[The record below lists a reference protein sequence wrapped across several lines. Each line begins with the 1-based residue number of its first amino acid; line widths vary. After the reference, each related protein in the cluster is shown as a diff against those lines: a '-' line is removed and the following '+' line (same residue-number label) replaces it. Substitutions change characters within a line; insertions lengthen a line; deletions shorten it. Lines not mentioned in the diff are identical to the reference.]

1 MNEVLPPEL
10 LEDEQWEKRYAEVK
24 TLTTKPC
31 TCVIPKLLSM
41 KSDPNRSVRC
51 AVAQGLSSCP
61 ASNDAFEGLIE
72 MLTDPEP
79 WVRIRTVQAL
89 AEFRETKAPDFL
101 ARHLETEEDEKVRAT
116 IVKTIGLFGDERFIS
131 ILLPYLEDEDA
142 RVRANTIE
150 GLGYIKS
157 EKLQAI
163 LRPFLD
169 DPNSR
174 IRANTARIM
183 ASFADGVGA
192 SKATFERMLLSS
204 DQYERASA
212 VYALGEMR
220 DETYVGP
227 LLDLFKDKSFVVRRN
242 TIDALAKFGSS
253 IERRVCHR
261 LKSDDPIVRT
271 SCCKLLA
278 RIGTKACLRSVIPHL
293 DDQAGDVRSSCEE
306 ALDLINERLR
316 NKGE

>member
-1 MNEVLPPEL
+1 MSEVLPPEL
-10 LEDEQWEKRYAEVK
+10 MDDEGWESRYAEVK
-24 TLTTKPC
+24 GLQKSSTSA
-31 TCVIPKLLSM
+31 VPKLLSL
-41 KSDPNRSVRC
+41 KSDGNRSVRC
-51 AVAQGLSSCP
+51 AVAQGLGNYPS
-61 ASNDAFEGLIE
+61 SNDAFEGLIE
-72 MLTDPEP
+72 MLADPEP

-89 AEFRETKAPDFL
+89 ALFKESKAPDFL
-101 ARHLETEEDEKVRAT
+101 ARHLETEDNEKVRAT

-150 GLGYIKS
+150 GLGHIKS

-169 DPNSR
+169 DANSR

-183 ASFADGVGA
+183 ASFADDVAA
-192 SKATFERMLLSS
+192 SKDTFEKMLQSP

-212 VYALGEMR
+212 IYALGEMG
-220 DETYVGP
+220 DESYVGS
-227 LLDLFKDKSFVVRRN
+227 LLDMFKDKSFVVRRN
-242 TIDALAKFGSS
+242 TIDALAKFGST

-261 LKSDDPIVRT
+261 LKSDDSTIRA
-271 SCCKLLA
+271 CCCQLLG
-278 RIGTKACLRSVIPHL
+278 RIGTNACLRSIIPHL

-316 NKGE
+316 NKGA